1 VFFLFCDYLHHNLS
15 LGAQIRDARITD
27 LNVHFACFA
36 VVSASLHQFRHTLL
50 LFYCVAAHHATCR
63 PLIGLALIFLLKT
76 LTISQIL
83 TRPSRS
89 ILPPR
94 LSLGGALR
102 VGKRT
107 SADFVLAKRKPLR

>member
-1 VFFLFCDYLHHNLS
+1 
-15 LGAQIRDARITD
+15 
-27 LNVHFACFA
+27 
-36 VVSASLHQFRHTLL
+36 
-50 LFYCVAAHHATCR
+50 
-63 PLIGLALIFLLKT
+63 LIGLALILLLKT

-94 LSLGGALR
+94 LPLGGALR